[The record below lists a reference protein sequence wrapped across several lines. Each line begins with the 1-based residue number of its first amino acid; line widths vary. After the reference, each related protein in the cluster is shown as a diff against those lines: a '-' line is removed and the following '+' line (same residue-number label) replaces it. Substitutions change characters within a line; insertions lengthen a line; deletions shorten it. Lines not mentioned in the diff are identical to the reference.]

1 MGLFDDDFYSTR
13 VSRKARSSSGKDEWG
28 FRRRSGAGWGPVP
41 IAFASS
47 IVSAL
52 GAVLL
57 FGMIFGFGG
66 GAGSGGNGAG
76 GTELAPVQT
85 VDTAER
91 IIQASAKVRPAVVSI
106 INEQM
111 LPAGGFW
118 EEPDAGDGSEDGL
131 EPEEENTLQQVSV
144 GSGVIFDKVDGKAR
158 IITNYHVVDG
168 ADALKA
174 MLVSGEIRE
183 AKVIG
188 KDQITDLAVLEVDGA
203 GIDTVVEIGDSSKLR
218 DGETVIAIGNPL
230 GLGDSLT
237 MGIISKSHRVIPVS
251 LNQDGVYDWEQE
263 VIQIDASINQGNS
276 GGALVNLNGQVIG
289 INSMKVADYGV
300 EGLGFAIPMHN
311 AMPVIDELVEHGK
324 VMRPYLGV
332 YTLDLDQYMFQQ
344 AMPEL
349 GGDTAGD
356 EEADGEADAETAEN
370 ELKLPASVKQGVIVL
385 EAVGPAKEAGLKF
398 NDVIVKLD
406 NQPVGS
412 TMELRKYLYSNKQIG
427 DTIEVSYYR
436 GGELEKL
443 SFKLAEKADE
453 E

>member
-13 VSRKARSSSGKDEWG
+13 VSRKARSGSGKDEWG
-28 FRRRSGAGWGPVP
+28 FRRRSGTGWGPVP

-66 GAGSGGNGAG
+66 GAGGSSGGKGAG
-76 GTELAPVQT
+76 LAPVQT

-111 LPAGGFW
+111 LPTGGFW

-131 EPEEENTLQQVSV
+131 EPEEENTLQQASV

-158 IITNYHVVDG
+158 IITNYHVVEG

-174 MLVSGEIRE
+174 LLVSGEVRE

-188 KDQITDLAVLEVDGA
+188 KDQITDLAVLEVDGD

-251 LNQDGVYDWEQE
+251 LNQDGIYDWEQE

-311 AMPVIDELVEHGK
+311 AVPVIDELVKHGK
-324 VMRPYLGV
+324 VLRPYLGV
-332 YTLDLDQYMFQQ
+332 YTLDLDQYLFQQ

-349 GGDTAGD
+349 GGGTA
-356 EEADGEADAETAEN
+356 EEDGADADGDVDGAED

-412 TMELRKYLYSNKQIG
+412 TMELRKYLYSSKQIG

-436 GGELEKL
+436 GGKLEKL